1 MSECYECNEEITGK
15 EFKYCHE
22 CEIAVHNTITTL
34 RKENKELKEQLA
46 STTCSYCISGENT
59 ALKARVQEL
68 EETLSLW
75 DKHFKPTKTLKEAE
89 VRPLLKQ
96 VDLLV
101 KKLIIQRAR
110 GQLML
115 DWEKDLIEV
124 HRYYTYSRQL
134 EAMQGVLKEGCDE

>member
-1 MSECYECNEEITGK
+1 MSDKYTQTHKYDFCDKHDHDVNDNTGYACWECSYETISMMIDERNKHIT
-15 EFKYCHE
+15 
-22 CEIAVHNTITTL
+22 EIAT
-34 RKENKELKEQLA
+34 
-46 STTCSYCISGENT
+46 
-59 ALKARVQEL
+59 LKARVQEL
-68 EETLSLW
+68 
-75 DKHFKPTKTLKEAE
+75 AE
-89 VRPLLKQ
+89 RVRPLLKQ